1 MFGQKGL
8 FAGNIGNVENSYSGF
23 PGLVHDLLEPL
34 IRRGVAVVE

>member
-23 PGLVHDLLEPL
+23 PGLVHDLIEPL
-34 IRRGVAVVE
+34 ICGDVAVLE